1 MTTPHRILI
10 VGGGAGGL
18 VLAAGLGAL
27 RHPDRPIEVTLVD
40 ARLTHVWKPQLHELA
55 AGTLRGVEQEVDY
68 LQQARRH
75 GFRFEMGR
83 MACLDRN
90 RRQVWLDALLD
101 VDGAEI
107 APRRALP
114 YDTLVLAVGSVVND
128 FGTPGVREHALALDD
143 ADDAR
148 RFHRRLL
155 AACARSE
162 LKGGAPV
169 DIVIVGGGATGVEL
183 AAELTD
189 AAAQLARYG
198 TRLSSIER
206 PVRLHLVEGSGRLVS
221 ALSPELSESVRDALE
236 QDGVDVRLG
245 ERVTEVHADHVTL
258 GSGEKVPAALTV
270 WAAGIRGPEVLRF
283 ADGLELNRFGQLALR
298 PSLQTTAD
306 DDVFAIGDCGN
317 CPLGGTSFVPPTAQ
331 AASQQAAWLVEA
343 LKARLDGEPLGRFE
357 YGDRGAIVSLG
368 HDNAVGRITGALP
381 RFALTLRGFTAR
393 WAYWGLQRRH
403 MVALHGVLRTVLA
416 TVGGWLTGVAQ
427 PRVKLH

>member
-1 MTTPHRILI
+1 MTGPHRILI

-18 VLAAGLGAL
+18 VLAAGLGGL
-27 RHPDRPIEVTLVD
+27 RHPARPVEVTLVD

-68 LQQARRH
+68 LQQAHRH

-83 MACLDRN
+83 MACLDRG
-90 RRQVWLDALLD
+90 RRQVWLDALHD
-101 VDGAEI
+101 VDGVEI

-148 RFHRRLL
+148 RLHRRLL

-162 LKGGAPV
+162 LNGGAPA

-198 TRLSSIER
+198 TRLSALDT
-206 PVRLHLVEGSGRLVS
+206 PVRLHLVEGSGRLVN
-221 ALSPELSESVRDALE
+221 ALSIELSESVREALRK
-236 QDGVDVRLG
+236 DGVEVRLG
-245 ERVTEVHADHVTL
+245 ERVTSVQADRVTL
-258 GSGEKVPAALTV
+258 ASGETLPAALTV

-298 PSLQTTAD
+298 PTLQTTLD
-306 DDVFAIGDCGN
+306 DDVFAIGDCGA

-331 AASQQAAWLVEA
+331 AASQQAAWLVDTIT
-343 LKARLDGEPLGRFE
+343 ARLDGEPFGRFR
-357 YGDRGAIVSLG
+357 YDDRGAIVSLG

-381 RFALTLRGFTAR
+381 RFALTLRGFAAR

-403 MVALHGVLRTVLA
+403 MVTLHGVLRTVLA